1 MMATMSLRLPESIHG
16 QLRTLA
22 KREGTSIN
30 QLVVTAVAEK
40 LSALLTAD
48 YLEERARRGSREA
61 FETVLGSVPDVE
73 PDPWDRWEDAE
84 PYDPS
89 RFAR

>member
-1 MMATMSLRLPESIHG
+1 MATMSLRLPESIHG

-48 YLEERARRGSREA
+48 YLEERARQGSRDVFEA
-61 FETVLGSVPDVE
+61 VLSTVPDGE
-73 PDPWDRWEDAE
+73 PDPWDRWEGAE

-89 RFAR
+89 RLSR

>member
-1 MMATMSLRLPESIHG
+1 MATMSLRLPESIHG

-48 YLEERARRGSREA
+48 YLEDRARRGSREA
-61 FETVLGSVPDVE
+61 FETVLRNVPDVE

-84 PYDPS
+84 SYDAS
-89 RFAR
+89 RLAR